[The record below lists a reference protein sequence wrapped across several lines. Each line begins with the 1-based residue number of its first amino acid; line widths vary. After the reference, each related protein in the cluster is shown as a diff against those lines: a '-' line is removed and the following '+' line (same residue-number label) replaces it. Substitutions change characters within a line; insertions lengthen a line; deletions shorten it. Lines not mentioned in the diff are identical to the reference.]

1 MKIHFAKHVSK
12 FSARLMIGALLT
24 ISLATQ
30 AQIGVDQPDPNPFSI
45 LDLQATDKGLLIPRM
60 STSDRSA
67 LLVDCVTKTDC
78 PDGLMVFDSDIKAFF
93 YLKKSKWFALNPW
106 VLADSSVAAE
116 EMESNE
122 LLLNRIGI
130 GINPGNAYKLDVN
143 GAVKI
148 RDSVGIAK
156 SVTIATGD
164 LKVATGNISAP
175 AGNISTTSGN
185 ISTSTGVVTASGF
198 STNTA
203 TTNVSGPVPRGGIIM
218 WSGSIATIPTGWA
231 LCNGANGTPNLQD
244 KFIVGA
250 GSATYPVNATGGEA
264 THALSIAEMPSHDHL
279 GFTGTD
285 GVHTHV
291 YNDQTVNR
299 EDVNGSNFNNQ
310 GINGVP
316 DNARTTAAG
325 GSHNHTIPLQGSGTA
340 HENRPP
346 YFALAYIMKL

>member
-1 MKIHFAKHVSK
+1 MKA
-12 FSARLMIGALLT
+12 ALLFVMFAVST
-24 ISLATQ
+24 LAE

-45 LDLQATDKGLLIPRM
+45 LDLQANDKGLLIPRL

-67 LLVDCVTKTDC
+67 LLVDCAAKTNC
-78 PDGLMVFDSDIKAFF
+78 PDGLLVFDSDLKSFF
-93 YLKKSKWFALNPW
+93 FLNNSKWFSLNPW
-106 VLADSSVAAE
+106 TLADSSLTAE

-143 GAVKI
+143 GAVQI

-156 SVTIATGD
+156 GVIIRTGN
-164 LKVATGNISAP
+164 LKVVAGSISAP

-198 STNTA
+198 STDITTTA
-203 TTNVSGPVPRGGIIM
+203 VSGPVPMGGIIM
-218 WSGSIATIPTGWA
+218 WSGSIASIPAGWA

-250 GSATYPVNATGGEA
+250 GGGYGVNATGGSA
-264 THALSIAEMPSHDHL
+264 STTLGINEMPSHNHN
-279 GFTGTD
+279 GNTGAG
-285 GVHTHV
+285 GVHSHG
-291 YNDQTVNR
+291 YWDRTVDR

-316 DNARTTAAG
+316 DNYRTTEN
-325 GSHNHTIPLQGSGTA
+325 STDHTHSIPFQGNGASF
-340 HENRPP
+340 ENRPP
-346 YFALAYIMKL
+346 FFALAYIMKL